1 LAALWA
7 HAAVLR
13 RSITSTIFNK
23 NIYFDFAFWLVKL
36 DVDWNALCA
45 FTFGF
50 FLLNK
55 LFSALS
61 AVCVC
66 VATSSFYRLFFFQ
79 VFFCLIVAASS
90 CTTTKNRKKE
100 QREKESMS
108 ERA

>member
-1 LAALWA
+1 
-7 HAAVLR
+7 
-13 RSITSTIFNK
+13 
-23 NIYFDFAFWLVKL
+23 
-36 DVDWNALCA
+36 VDWNALCA

-50 FLLNK
+50 FYLINFLARSP
-55 LFSALS
+55 LF
-61 AVCVC
+61 VC